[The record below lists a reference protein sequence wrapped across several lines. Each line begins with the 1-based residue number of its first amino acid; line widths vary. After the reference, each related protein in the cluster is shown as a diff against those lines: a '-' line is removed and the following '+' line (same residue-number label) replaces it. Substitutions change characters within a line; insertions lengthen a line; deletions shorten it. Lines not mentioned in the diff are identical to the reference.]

1 METAESGEN
10 KRFRTDIGNA
20 SADGAG
26 TSRHTPASTSNGTP
40 DLNFPIPG
48 MKGTPCLV
56 KVTEWF
62 IAFAIF

>member
-1 METAESGEN
+1 METAEPGEN

-20 SADGAG
+20 SANGAG
-26 TSRHTPASTSNGTP
+26 TSSGTPASTSSGTP

-56 KVTEWF
+56 KVTECLVL
-62 IAFAIF
+62 